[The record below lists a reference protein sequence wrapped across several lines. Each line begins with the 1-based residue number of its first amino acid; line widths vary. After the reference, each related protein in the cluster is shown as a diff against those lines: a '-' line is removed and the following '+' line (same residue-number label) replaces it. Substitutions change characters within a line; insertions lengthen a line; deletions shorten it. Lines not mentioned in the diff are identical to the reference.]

1 MDTTIT
7 TRQLQIGE
15 EVRRLR
21 TGLGLSVRTLA
32 ARAEFSPSFISQVE
46 HGQVSPSIA
55 SLERIAAVLGVT
67 IAGLLAPATEKL
79 DAITRAGDRRRLAS
93 SWSKARIEDLGAS
106 GRLEA
111 VIITIA
117 PGGRSG
123 KTPTSHA
130 GEELG
135 IVFEG
140 DVSFTLGEDVH
151 RLKRGDSVSF
161 SSETPHLW
169 ENHGPEAAQIAIV
182 SPRFTH

>member
-1 MDTTIT
+1 MEMTNA

-21 TGLGLSVRTLA
+21 TALGLSVRTLA

-67 IAGLLAPATEKL
+67 IAGLLTATPEETG
-79 DAITRAGDRRRLAS
+79 AIVRASDRRRLAS
-93 SWSKARIEDLGAS
+93 SWSKAQIEDLGGS
-106 GRLEA
+106 GKLEA
-111 VIITIA
+111 VMITIA

-123 KTPTSHA
+123 KSPTSHP

-135 IVFEG
+135 IVFQG
-140 DVSFTLGEDVH
+140 TVSLTLGEVVH
-151 RLKRGDSVSF
+151 QLKRGDAVSF
-161 SSETPHLW
+161 SSDVPHLW
-169 ENHGPEAAQIAIV
+169 ENAIADSAQIVLV
-182 SPRFTH
+182 SPRFMH